1 MSKPEDQADWKGST
15 RGDAAWK
22 ETMERV
28 ASRNAEARKGG
39 KQRRETY
46 ERGRE
51 TARQQAEARRHA
63 QLLSRRRTP

>member
-1 MSKPEDQADWKGST
+1 MTKSDDQADWKGST

-28 ASRNAEARKGG
+28 ASRNAEARKSG
-39 KQRRETY
+39 KQDRDTY

-51 TARQQAEARRHA
+51 SARQQAEARRHA
-63 QLLSRRRTP
+63 RLLGRRRTP

>member
-1 MSKPEDQADWKGST
+1 MSNDDGGSDWKGSA

-28 ASRNAEARKGG
+28 ASRNVAARKSG

-46 ERGRE
+46 EQERAD
-51 TARQQAEARRHA
+51 ARQSAEARRHA
-63 QLLSRRRTP
+63 KLLGSRRER